1 MVQSNH
7 ITNYKAIKNVVIPF
21 EAHGRFSNLELF
33 LAFILGPY
41 LIGKYLIPFI
51 QTHLFSYFHFFLI
64 LLTGPPIIIAYW
76 TLNSIYGQPKD
87 HPSCLPNKALSD
99 YFVMKDPNLNAKFGL
114 VNGQKK
120 KIPMQVWHDAYFD
133 GKIELKGDML
143 DTLEH
148 RHDWASFQMT
158 PELFKYVLTRLI
170 PEVILHTTSQDEE
183 QVRDHYDRGD
193 DFYRFFLGPRMVY
206 TSGIISDPNTEESLE
221 ELQDNK
227 MRLVCKK
234 LALKATDHLLDIG
247 CGWGTLAA
255 FAAKNY
261 GCQVTGITL
270 GKNQTKFGNQRL
282 RVNDIPEEQARIICQ
297 DAREIPAEPKGRF
310 TKIVSL
316 EMAEHVGIRRYL
328 EFLKSVYDLLAD
340 DGTLVFQVA
349 GIRTNWQYEDLIWG
363 LFMNKYVFPG
373 ADASLPLGWVITKL
387 EQAGFEIKAV
397 DVLGVH
403 YSATIWRWYKNWISN
418 KEKVVEKYGE
428 RWFRIWEFFLAYSVI
443 TPRQGS
449 VSVFQITCHK
459 NLNKF
464 DRVGG
469 IKDHTSLYPIMKED
483 MTDEKMKTSE
493 VICQEVEESK

>member
-1 MVQSNH
+1 MVLTQ
-7 ITNYKAIKNVVIPF
+7 YKAIKNAVIPF

-51 QTHLFSYFHFFLI
+51 TPTLFSYLHFFLI
-64 LLTGPPIIIAYW
+64 VFIGPPIIIGYW
-76 TLNSIYGQPKD
+76 TLNSIFGQTKD
-87 HPSCLPNKALSD
+87 HVSVLPNKALD
-99 YFVMKDPNLNAKFGL
+99 EYFVIKDVGLSQRFGT
-114 VNGQKK
+114 GKDAQKK

-143 DTLEH
+143 DTLEY

-206 TSGIISDPNTEESLE
+206 TSGIISNPEIEESLE

-234 LALKATDHLLDIG
+234 LGLKESDHLLDIG
-247 CGWGTLAA
+247 CGWGTLAG

-261 GCQVTGITL
+261 GCEVTGITL
-270 GKNQTKFGNQRL
+270 GKNPTKFGNQRL
-282 RVNDIPEEQARIICQ
+282 LANGISKEKGRIICQ
-297 DAREIPAEPKGRF
+297 DVRDISVEPMGRF
-310 TKIVSL
+310 NKIVSL
-316 EMAEHVGIRRYL
+316 EMAEHVGIRKYL
-328 EFLKSVYDLLAD
+328 DFLKLVYKLLSD
-340 DGTLVFQVA
+340 DGVFVFQVA

-373 ADASLPLGWVITKL
+373 ADASLPLGWVISKL
-387 EQAGFEIKAV
+387 EQAGFEIRSV

-403 YSATIWRWYKNWISN
+403 YSATIWRWYKNWMSN
-418 KEKVVEKYGE
+418 KDEIVEKYGD
-428 RWFRIWEFFLAYSVI
+428 RWFRVWEFFLAYSVI

-464 DRVGG
+464 DRVAG

-483 MTDEKMKTSE
+483 MSDEKMKTSD
-493 VICQEVEESK
+493 VICQEI